1 MKKQVYLGIDAGS
14 SSLKFA
20 LTDENKNLVD
30 SVYLRNHGL
39 IETMKNCLKK
49 IANDDYE
56 IKGVGITGS
65 GRKFLGK
72 LINADLI
79 KTEILAH
86 AFGTLNYHPNVKSL
100 LDIGAEDSKA
110 IFLNNGIIEDFVMN
124 QSCSAGTSS
133 SLESIANRIG
143 IKIEDVGDLALQS
156 KKRLNISTKCGVF
169 MQSAVINYLNSG
181 AKKEDILMG
190 VIRGMVANYLTMT
203 QGKNL
208 IAPYVFQGATAK
220 NKAVVYALGE
230 KLESEIIVPKYPD
243 IMGAI
248 GMSYLTRM
256 DKPKKTKFKGF
267 GIIYHEFKTDIIECL
282 DCENHCELTN
292 LYEDTK
298 LIGILGSRC
307 GKY

>member
-1 MKKQVYLGIDAGS
+1 MKKQVYLGIDVGS
-14 SSLKFA
+14 SSMKFA
-20 LTDENKNLVD
+20 LTDEDKNLVD

-39 IETMKNCLKK
+39 IETMKNGLKK
-49 IANDDYE
+49 IANDSYE
-56 IKGVGITGS
+56 IRGVGITGS

-86 AFGTLNYHPNVKSL
+86 AFGTLHYHPEVNTIM
-100 LDIGAEDSKA
+100 DIGAEDSKA

-133 SLESIANRIG
+133 SLESIANRVG
-143 IKIEDVGDLALQS
+143 IKIEDVGNLALQS

-181 AKKEDILMG
+181 AKKQDILMG

-208 IAPYVFQGATAK
+208 EAPYVFQGATAK
-220 NKAVVYALGE
+220 NKAIVYALEE

-248 GMSYLTRM
+248 GMSYLTRIG
-256 DKPKKTKFKGF
+256 KPKKTKFKGF
-267 GIIYHEFKTDIIECL
+267 EIIDHEFKTEIRECL
-282 DCENHCELTN
+282 DCENHCELTEI
-292 LYEDTK
+292 YEDSK

-307 GKY
+307 GKC